1 MQYPT
6 AVDDDAARRP
16 RGAALR
22 SAAAGADS
30 RDGVGPVPRSSY
42 RAIRMGGLAIQVV
55 LVGFGTTAVSAE
67 SHVLEGRTPPG
78 LTLHNAAAPGLMM
91 SATGLGTGGPGCYN
105 ESSDQLASLNSSL
118 SWLRLGGRRFDGAIS
133 YACDR
138 GVGAAMALS
147 GVPRH
152 EVFVASKVGPGGVP
166 FALGYNETK
175 AQAEQILADLRSDY
189 VDLLLVH
196 EPFSYWP
203 DPAAARQAPSTDP
216 ACDLR
221 SPATY
226 SERGCRLS
234 TWRALVELW
243 RSGIAL
249 AIGVSNYNS
258 THIEEIESAG
268 LPLPAVNQVE
278 FSPLHQGNDGGGCNC
293 GVSASRSTPQ
303 CGHSKTERAETC
315 ATLLAFMK
323 RKQIVFNSYSPF
335 GGGGS
340 ATTTLLSDP
349 RLRAIGKNHNV
360 SVAQVILNWQWSKRI
375 VVNPQASDIKYQSE
389 NLHFAN
395 FMLSAAEVATI
406 DNFDK

>member
-1 MQYPT
+1 MSLLLST
-6 AVDDDAARRP
+6 ALQASFVAVGAREQP
-16 RGAALR
+16 HE
-22 SAAAGADS
+22 
-30 RDGVGPVPRSSY
+30 
-42 RAIRMGGLAIQVV
+42 GL
-55 LVGFGTTAVSAE
+55 
-67 SHVLEGRTPPG
+67 P
-78 LTLHNAAAPGLMM
+78 LHNAAAPGMTM
-91 SATGLGTGGPGCYN
+91 SVSGLGTGGPGCYN

-118 SWLRLGGRRFDGAIS
+118 SWLHLGGRRFDGAIS

-138 GVGAAMALS
+138 GVGAAIAQS

-175 AQAEQILADLRSDY
+175 AQAKRILADLNSDY

-203 DPAAARQAPSTDP
+203 DPEAASRAPSTDP

-243 RSGIAL
+243 HSGTAL
-249 AIGVSNYNS
+249 AIGVSNFNS
-258 THIEEIESAG
+258 SHIEEIAAAG

-278 FSPLHQGNDGGGCNC
+278 FSPLHQGNGGGGCNC
-293 GVSASRSTPQ
+293 GQSASRSTPK
-303 CGHSKTERAETC
+303 CGHSATERAENC
-315 ATLLAFMK
+315 AALLAYMK
-323 RKQIVFNSYSPF
+323 HKQIVFNSYSPF

-340 ATTTLLSDP
+340 TTATLLSDP
-349 RLRAIGKNHNV
+349 RLQAIGKAHNV
-360 SVAQVILNWQWSKRI
+360 SVAQVILNWQWSKGI
-375 VVNPQASDIKYQSE
+375 VVNPQASNAKYQSE
-389 NLHFAN
+389 NLHFDD
-395 FMLSAAEVATI
+395 FMLSEAEVATI
-406 DNFDK
+406 DNYKPHH